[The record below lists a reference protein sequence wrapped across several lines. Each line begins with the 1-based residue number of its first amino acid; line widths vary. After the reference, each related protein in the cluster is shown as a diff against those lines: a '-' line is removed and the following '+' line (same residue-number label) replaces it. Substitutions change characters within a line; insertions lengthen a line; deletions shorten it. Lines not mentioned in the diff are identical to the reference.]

1 MLKFADDTKIFS
13 RINNAEDGRR
23 LQDDLDRLVRW
34 SDEWQMLSNTGKC
47 KVIHFSRINLHIK
60 YTMKVRS

>member
-13 RINNAEDGRR
+13 KINNAEDGRR

-34 SDEWQMLSNTGKC
+34 EETAG
-47 KVIHFSRINLHIK
+47 
-60 YTMKVRS
+60 